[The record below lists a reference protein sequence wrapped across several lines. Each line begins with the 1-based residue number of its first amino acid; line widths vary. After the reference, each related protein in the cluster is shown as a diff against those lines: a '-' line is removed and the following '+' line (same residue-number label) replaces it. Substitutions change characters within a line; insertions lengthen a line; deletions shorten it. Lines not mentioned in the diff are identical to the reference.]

1 MSNQDIEKQTFEN
14 YLYAVFPSENF
25 TVNKCHREEGF
36 DFQVAP
42 TIPQGLNN
50 SGPNSNWFLENSKEN
65 ILNMMRDSNQSGGR
79 LATPFVISNDQDLQR
94 QLQLLSGKI
103 PVSSKSPDP
112 SSSHARH
119 GSKTSTVSS
128 SSKGTGTGTGTGTR
142 MLNLFSNARTSGNN
156 QKPYIDPNKIDVSPL
171 NMKQLYSYMK
181 NNPERKNTNEIL
193 NFITQ
198 SIVPLLIRWKNT
210 TKQTNK
216 NQLDQLV
223 DGLNNLIRDLASQLT
238 EYINRDRNIM
248 NDIQDILYQPE
259 YKPTALEPLRKVFM
273 NHGGESSST
282 IGTVS
287 SKKNSTRGKNKQ
299 TTSVAGSSDY
309 QEYIE
314 FYKIK
319 MTNSSM
325 QQLDDHIR
333 EKGGEYTDGI
343 LTMIDKIQH
352 TQDNKQKK
360 MFIKNLVLKLNQYIN
375 NYAWGN
381 LITHGHDRKTV
392 KKEIQTLTRDIQNIL
407 YQDKYKP
414 NRTSL

>member
-1 MSNQDIEKQTFEN
+1 
-14 YLYAVFPSENF
+14 
-25 TVNKCHREEGF
+25 
-36 DFQVAP
+36 
-42 TIPQGLNN
+42 
-50 SGPNSNWFLENSKEN
+50 
-65 ILNMMRDSNQSGGR
+65 
-79 LATPFVISNDQDLQR
+79 
-94 QLQLLSGKI
+94 
-103 PVSSKSPDP
+103 
-112 SSSHARH
+112 
-119 GSKTSTVSS
+119 
-128 SSKGTGTGTGTGTR
+128 
-142 MLNLFSNARTSGNN
+142 
-156 QKPYIDPNKIDVSPL
+156 
-171 NMKQLYSYMK
+171 
-181 NNPERKNTNEIL
+181 
-193 NFITQ
+193 
-198 SIVPLLIRWKNT
+198 
-210 TKQTNK
+210 
-216 NQLDQLV
+216 
-223 DGLNNLIRDLASQLT
+223 
-238 EYINRDRNIM
+238 
-248 NDIQDILYQPE
+248 
-259 YKPTALEPLRKVFM
+259 M

-414 NRTSL
+414 KQKRTVNR